1 VSDRMAPPL
10 VVAARCRR
18 CGAPL
23 PTLAVL
29 VGIAH
34 DADDVLS
41 GAPDCAA
48 GLRTRAGVRLLA
60 SLLPCFA
67 GMCVRR
73 AAPTGLT
80 APTEVWR

>member
-1 VSDRMAPPL
+1 MSGPMPPPV

-23 PTLAVL
+23 PDLAVL

-41 GAPDCAA
+41 GVPASAA

-73 AAPTGLT
+73 AAPPGHSV
-80 APTEVWR
+80 PTEVWR